1 MLLKKTRL
9 VKTLKSPKSRK
20 NLFWTFLKLE
30 FFGTF
35 RVVKDDPE
43 LGLCEAVL
51 TVPVPVLVL
60 VPVVSTVMMRNPIG
74 VSHVNWTSLIGPF
87 L

>member
-9 VKTLKSPKSRK
+9 VKSPKSRK

-35 RVVKDDPE
+35 RVVKDDPKKKQKRF
-43 LGLCEAVL
+43 LLQSACQGAFLICPGLD
-51 TVPVPVLVL
+51 
-60 VPVVSTVMMRNPIG
+60 N
-74 VSHVNWTSLIGPF
+74 TSVRR
-87 L
+87 

>member
-9 VKTLKSPKSRK
+9 VKSPKSRK

-35 RVVKDDPE
+35 RVVKDDPKKGFSKTGKSE
-43 LGLCEAVL
+43 RKAVGGLGDEPG
-51 TVPVPVLVL
+51 T
-60 VPVVSTVMMRNPIG
+60 T
-74 VSHVNWTSLIGPF
+74 
-87 L
+87 